1 MNAQR
6 FHLIL
11 HILLAV
17 FLVGTGSVGL
27 ISFYA
32 APESMDIPEG
42 PGRAFFEAVIATGW
56 LFQWVAFFKVVA
68 GIAMLIPRTRAVAVL
83 AAVPYAVN
91 IFLWTLFGNP
101 GDLPMGAI
109 VLILTSL
116 LVRSHWE
123 VYAPIFR
130 SKAPVK

>member
-11 HILLAV
+11 HLLLAL
-17 FLVGTGSVGL
+17 FLLGTGTVSL
-27 ISFYA
+27 ISYFA
-32 APESMDIPEG
+32 AFEDIDKPEG

-56 LFQWVAFFKVVA
+56 LFQWVAFFKVAA
-68 GIAMLIPRTRAVAVL
+68 GIALVFPRTRAVGVL
-83 AAVPYAVN
+83 ATVPYAVN

-109 VLILTSL
+109 VLILTFL

-130 SKAPVK
+130 SKAPGK